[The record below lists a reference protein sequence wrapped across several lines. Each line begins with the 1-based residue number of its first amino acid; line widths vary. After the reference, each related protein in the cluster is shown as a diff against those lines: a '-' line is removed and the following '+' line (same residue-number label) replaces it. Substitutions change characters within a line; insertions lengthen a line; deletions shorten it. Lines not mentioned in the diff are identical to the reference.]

1 MYLSSVVLANL
12 AVAWLGASVS
22 ILTAFLAIGFS
33 ITGRDAL
40 HDIWRGQHLKRNM
53 ALLIA
58 AGSIITVLLNA
69 AAWHIALASTVAFAL
84 SMLVDSLVYH
94 PTRNITLSNVA
105 SSAVDSLLFPWL
117 AFGGFMPMVTLG
129 QFAAKVGGGFLW
141 MLLLHLKRA

>member
-12 AVAWLGASVS
+12 AVAWFGPAASIV
-22 ILTAFLAIGFS
+22 TAFLAIGFS

-40 HDIWRGQHLKRNM
+40 HDIWRGKHLKRNM

-69 AAWHIALASTVAFAL
+69 AAWRIALASTVAFAL

-117 AFGGFMPMVTLG
+117 AFGGFMPWVTLG
-129 QFAAKVGGGFLW
+129 QFAAKVSGGALW

>member
-12 AVAWLGASVS
+12 AVAWFGSAASIV
-22 ILTAFLAIGFS
+22 TAFLAIGFS

-40 HDIWRGQHLKRNM
+40 HDLWRGQHLKRNM

-69 AAWHIALASTVAFAL
+69 AAWRIALASTVAFAL

-117 AFGGFMPMVTLG
+117 AFGGFMPIVTLG
-129 QFAAKVGGGFLW
+129 QFAAKVSGGALW